1 MSFTASRLGS
11 CPLGAAP
18 PQHRSGLS
26 AAAARRRPATGTRL
40 LVRALANTFGTAFR
54 VTTFGES
61 HGGGVGCV
69 VDGVPPRM
77 RLSTPELQ
85 ARGALTSVAVTQPD
99 AAAGLLRANWRTPR
113 NEPPDVATSPPS
125 VRAGPPASGAE
136 PHHDAPER
144 RGHVRDPVGC
154 VVGQLG
160 GAHEVCALTSRPPHA
175 QA

>member
-1 MSFTASRLGS
+1 MAALSGPRPDALGGGVYLLHVSQGVRMMSFTTSRLGS

-18 PQHRSGLS
+18 PQHRSALLS

-85 ARGALTSVAVTQPD
+85 ARCAEACVWHCVSPRLADCVSVAWRT
-99 AAAGLLRANWRTPR
+99 LRSELRA
-113 NEPPDVATSPPS
+113 S
-125 VRAGPPASGAE
+125 
-136 PHHDAPER
+136 
-144 RGHVRDPVGC
+144 
-154 VVGQLG
+154 
-160 GAHEVCALTSRPPHA
+160 
-175 QA
+175 